1 MLYDYVDK
9 ATEAFLKIA
18 NIGNDPAL
26 ETRSPGW
33 PVGLRVR
40 IMPSFHLCSLRG
52 VQNLGATCYA
62 NASLQV
68 RCVHLLLLEC
78 IRLDVGV
85 VSRHCIS
92 DWRI

>member
-1 MLYDYVDK
+1 MLEK

-26 ETRSPGW
+26 ETRIPDC
-33 PVGLRVR
+33 PVGLKVRVKL
-40 IMPSFHLCSLRG
+40 PFQWHNLRN

-68 RCVHLLLLEC
+68 GFCSCTSLSEC
-78 IRLDVGV
+78 FRLDVGV
-85 VSRHCIS
+85 VSRHRIS
-92 DWRI
+92 DGRV